1 MQALVL
7 EDVGRFQVREIPTPV
22 PKENEVLIRVGTV
35 GICGTD
41 LHIFHGLAN
50 YTKDE
55 KGQSI
60 PLKVHP
66 QILGHEFCGRVEEV
80 GAKVAKCKL
89 GDFVVVDQ
97 VLNCISQGRSPVC
110 EYCETGDSHQCRFGK
125 EFGITGLPGAFAD
138 YVAVPETNIV
148 VLPLGLSLVKGAV
161 IEPLGCVLH
170 ASNRMENA
178 RNRYDFEGRYRIR
191 NILIL
196 GAGPSGLLFLQ
207 YLRNVKK
214 FDGEIW
220 VADMREKK
228 LALSKKLGGTPLDV
242 GKMDPVAE
250 IEKRTHGERIHYLIE
265 ATGSGPVFDWIPSL
279 IRGQGTILLYGAG
292 HSGRDVNCLTP
303 FQVLEL
309 NVVTSAGASGGF
321 DQKDGPAVYQKSME
335 YIKDGKIDAESLL
348 SHRYA
353 ELAQLQTAFSEDFR
367 HDDFIKGMLARKD
380 VVQS

>member
-1 MQALVL
+1 M
-7 EDVGRFQVREIPTPV
+7 
-22 PKENEVLIRVGTV
+22 
-35 GICGTD
+35 
-41 LHIFHGLAN
+41 
-50 YTKDE
+50 
-55 KGQSI
+55 
-60 PLKVHP
+60 KVQP
-66 QILGHEFCGRVEEV
+66 QILGHEFCGRVEGV
-80 GAKVAKCKL
+80 GAKVTKCRR

-97 VLNCISQGRSPVC
+97 VLNCISQGRAPVC

-125 EFGITGLPGAFAD
+125 ELGITGLPGAFAD
-138 YVAVPETNIV
+138 YVAVPESNILL
-148 VLPLGLSLVKGAV
+148 LPPGLSLVKGAV

-178 RNRYDFEGRYRIR
+178 RNRYNFEGRYQIR

-228 LALSKKLGGTPLDV
+228 LALSKKLGGTPIDV
-242 GKMDPVAE
+242 GKVDPVAE

-265 ATGSGPVFDWIPSL
+265 ATGSGSVFDWIPSL

-309 NVVTSAGASGGF
+309 NVVTSAGASGTF
-321 DQKDGPAVYQKSME
+321 DQKGGPAVYQKSLE
-335 YIKDGKIDAESLL
+335 YIKDRKIDVESLL
-348 SHRYA
+348 SHRYS
-353 ELAQLQTAFSEDFR
+353 ELAQLQTAFSEDFG
-367 HDDFIKGMLARKD
+367 HDDFIKGILARKD
-380 VVQS
+380 VRRG